1 MSNRTPGRA
10 DEPPMGKVMQPIT
23 LTNSYDEE
31 NVGRGHLRPDQVHTI
46 EIEALVDTGATM
58 LVLPSDAVSR
68 LGLLVAGYRRVRYA
82 DGRTAEVPWV
92 SGVGIKILGR
102 ETVTNALVEAAG
114 TTPLLG
120 QIPLEE
126 LDLLVDPKSRELRV
140 NPASPDAPLLDILSA
155 A

>member
-1 MSNRTPGRA
+1 MGR
-10 DEPPMGKVMQPIT
+10 VMQKIT

-31 NVGRGHLRPDQVHTI
+31 DVTRGHRKTADVRST

-58 LVLPSDAVSR
+58 MVLPADAVSR
-68 LGLLVAGYRRVRYA
+68 LGLLPAGYRKVRYA
-82 DGRTAEVPWV
+82 DGRVAEVPWV
-92 SGVGIKILGR
+92 SGIRITILGR
-102 ETVTNALVEAAG
+102 DTVINALVEAVG

-140 NPASPDAPLLDILSA
+140 NPASPDAPLLDLLSA

>member
-1 MSNRTPGRA
+1 
-10 DEPPMGKVMQPIT
+10 MQTIK

-31 NVGRGHLRPDQVHTI
+31 YVARGDLAADKVRAT
-46 EIEALVDTGATM
+46 EIEALVDTSATM
-58 LVLPSDAVSR
+58 MVLPADAVSR
-68 LGLLVAGYRRVRYA
+68 LGLLPAGYRKVRYA

-92 SGVGIKILGR
+92 SGVGITILGR
-102 ETVTNALVEAAG
+102 TTVTNALVEAAG
-114 TTPLLG
+114 TTPLIG

>member
-1 MSNRTPGRA
+1 MGR
-10 DEPPMGKVMQPIT
+10 VMQLIK

-31 NVGRGHLRPDQVHTI
+31 RVVLGESRPEDVRWA

-58 LVLPSDAVSR
+58 LVLPADVVER
-68 LGLLVAGYRRVRYA
+68 LGVRTMGHRNVRYA
-82 DGRTAEVPWV
+82 DGRTAPVPWV
-92 SGVGIKILGR
+92 GGIRIAILGR
-102 ETVTNALVEAAG
+102 ETIVTALVEAAG
-114 TTPLLG
+114 TVPLIG

-140 NPASPDAPLLDILSA
+140 NPASPDAPLLDILTA

>member
-1 MSNRTPGRA
+1 MSNRALGRA
-10 DEPPMGKVMQPIT
+10 DESAMGKVMQPIK

-31 NVGRGHLRPDQVHTI
+31 NVGRGHLRADQVHTI

-92 SGVGIKILGR
+92 SGVGIQILGR

-126 LDLLVDPKSRELRV
+126 LDLLVDPKSGELRV

>member
-1 MSNRTPGRA
+1 VGNHEGERAEDRRMGR
-10 DEPPMGKVMQPIT
+10 VMQKIT
-23 LTNSYDEE
+23 LANSHDEE
-31 NVGRGHLRPDQVHTI
+31 DVSRGRITGDKVRTV

-58 LVLPSDAVSR
+58 LMLPSDVVSA
-68 LGLLVAGYRRVRYA
+68 LGLLPDGYRKVRYA
-82 DGRTAEVPWV
+82 DGRVKEIPWV
-92 SGVGIKILGR
+92 SGIRITILGR
-102 ETVTNALVEAAG
+102 ETVANALVESEG

-140 NPASPDAPLLDILSA
+140 NPTSPEAPLLDALSA

>member
-1 MSNRTPGRA
+1 
-10 DEPPMGKVMQPIT
+10 MQKIK

-31 NVGRGHLRPDQVHTI
+31 DVTRGHRKTADVRST

-58 LVLPSDAVSR
+58 MVLPADAVSR
-68 LGLLVAGYRRVRYA
+68 LGLLPAGYRKVRYA
-82 DGRTAEVPWV
+82 DGRVAQVPWV
-92 SGVGIKILGR
+92 SGIRVTILGR
-102 ETVTNALVEAAG
+102 DTVINALVEAAG

-140 NPASPDAPLLDILSA
+140 NPASPDAPLLDLLSA

>member
-1 MSNRTPGRA
+1 
-10 DEPPMGKVMQPIT
+10 MQKIT

-31 NVGRGHLRPDQVHTI
+31 DVTRGYRKTADVRST

-58 LVLPSDAVSR
+58 MVLPADAVSR
-68 LGLLVAGYRRVRYA
+68 LGLLPAGYRKVRYA
-82 DGRTAEVPWV
+82 DGRVAEVPWV
-92 SGVGIKILGR
+92 SGIRITILGR
-102 ETVTNALVEAAG
+102 DTVINALVEAAG

-140 NPASPDAPLLDILSA
+140 NPASPDAPLLDLLSA

>member
-1 MSNRTPGRA
+1 
-10 DEPPMGKVMQPIT
+10 MQKIT

-31 NVGRGHLRPDQVHTI
+31 DVTRGHRKTADVRSI

-58 LVLPSDAVSR
+58 MVLPADAVSR
-68 LGLLVAGYRRVRYA
+68 LGLLPAGYRKVRYA
-82 DGRTAEVPWV
+82 DGRVAEVPWV
-92 SGVGIKILGR
+92 SGIRITILGR
-102 ETVTNALVEAAG
+102 DTVINALVEAAG

-140 NPASPDAPLLDILSA
+140 NPASPDAPLLDLLSA